1 MELQKF
7 ITDTLLSI
15 TRGVGGANKV
25 SQRFALAGL
34 THHYKEGAQGEFV
47 EFDVAL
53 EVGEASEK
61 GAKGRIG
68 VVVADI
74 GVDLNTSSHNQSQHR
89 IRFKV
94 FVTEK

>member
-1 MELQKF
+1 VELQKF

-15 TRGVGGANKV
+15 TQGVEGANKV

-34 THHYKEGAQGEFV
+34 THHHKEGAQGEFV

-53 EVGEASEK
+53 EVGKANEK
-61 GAKGRIG
+61 GAKGKIG
-68 VVVADI
+68 VAVADI
-74 GVDLNTSSHNQSQHR
+74 GGDLKTSSHNQSQHR
-89 IRFKV
+89 IKFKV